1 MHDYHDITSKSLLEG
16 KRANPSDDELA
27 KTAEGLRNILK

>member
-16 KRANPSDDELA
+16 NRANPTDEELEQS
-27 KTAEGLRNILK
+27 AEKIKQEV